1 MTKRIS
7 ILSSN
12 DFKNLKSN
20 DIYSLMLF
28 ILFKIRDIQEYSTL
42 SDLIYVLDKESFLNL
57 CEYFGGLTIKI
68 PTIDELEIIVYS
80 FILYEKVDLNK
91 SALNVELE
99 NLNIDRYKKQKVLD
113 TYFKVKK
120 VVNEYNIRK

>member
-1 MTKRIS
+1 M
-7 ILSSN
+7 SSN
-12 DFKNLKSN
+12 DFKNLKNN

-120 VVNEYNIRK
+120 VVSEYDIRK